1 MRRSSNQ
8 TKTRRTK
15 KLEKATTAMEI
26 NNDALR
32 AAEQIKENLA
42 AAMESMVS
50 MYEKIVHES
59 LFNFGLKN
67 EFGSKFMV
75 TDGEVEA
82 QTAVK
87 DQLSA
92 LSDYCETEAMPSFEK
107 ITTIDLSPL
116 CKFGGPGA
124 YDGVEGELGKRKEDV
139 KDELSKAAAFYRDF
153 SLPDTAGERTEILT
167 APVLLNP
174 LMEAYHTTGF
184 AKNYMPDWET
194 GGKFLSAMQA
204 LRDLLKALESETDEL
219 KTKITI
225 LVAQLND
232 NTKLRNEV
240 MDLLKAAK
248 EKANLAADEQ
258 KEAEEVLDDLQS
270 QAEEQADTVD
280 RMTQTAEDLYAAYR
294 RALDKFTEVFN
305 AGTIFLQMQEL
316 SPKKGITSSGS
327 LKTIRRLN

>member
-1 MRRSSNQ
+1 M
-8 TKTRRTK
+8 
-15 KLEKATTAMEI
+15 
-26 NNDALR
+26 
-32 AAEQIKENLA
+32 
-42 AAMESMVS
+42 
-50 MYEKIVHES
+50 
-59 LFNFGLKN
+59 
-67 EFGSKFMV
+67 
-75 TDGEVEA
+75 
-82 QTAVK
+82 
-87 DQLSA
+87 
-92 LSDYCETEAMPSFEK
+92 
-107 ITTIDLSPL
+107 SPL

-124 YDGVEGELGKRKEDV
+124 YDGVETELGKRKEDV

-153 SLPDTAGERTEILT
+153 SLPDSAGERTEILT

-204 LRDLLKALESETDEL
+204 LRDMLKALESETDEL
-219 KTKITI
+219 KNKITI

-248 EKANLAADEQ
+248 AKANLAANEQ
-258 KEAEEVLDDLQS
+258 KEAEEVLSEMES
-270 QAEEQADTVD
+270 QAEEQADNVA
-280 RMTQTAEDLYAAYR
+280 RMTETADDLYAAYR

-305 AGTIFLQMQEL
+305 KGTIFLQMQEL
-316 SPKKGITSSGS
+316 SQKKKITSSGS